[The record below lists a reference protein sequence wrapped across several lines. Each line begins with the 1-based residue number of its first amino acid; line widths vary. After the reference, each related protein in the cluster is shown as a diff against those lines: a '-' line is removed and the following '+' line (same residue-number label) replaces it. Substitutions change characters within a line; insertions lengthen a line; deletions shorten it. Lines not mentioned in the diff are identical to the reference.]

1 MTLTSL
7 EQQLDLLER
16 QFNEVSSALIGGEPL
31 AVQAASA
38 ALQQFAVDFLQIAD
52 EYGRSSAL
60 KGTMALRVKAL
71 AENLPMLRENL
82 LRRTS
87 YVDQALQLV
96 IPATQKVTYGSSSGP
111 YGGGVKQSGQ
121 IKMFTA

>member
-16 QFNEVSSALIGGEPL
+16 QFNEVSFALIDGEPT
-31 AVQAASA
+31 AVQSSSA
-38 ALQQFAVDFLQIAD
+38 ALQQLAVDFVQIAD
-52 EYGRSSAL
+52 EFGHASVTQ
-60 KGTMALRVKAL
+60 GNMALRLKAL
-71 AENLPMLRENL
+71 ADGLPVLRENL

-87 YVDQALQLV
+87 YVDRALQLV
-96 IPATQKVTYGSSSGP
+96 MPATQKVTYETSAGP

-121 IKMFTA
+121 MKFLAA